1 MDVFISTIGFLL
13 IVFML
18 INIGVTWKL
27 FQFARNSGW
36 IYPALNERAFS
47 AGIKTIGSLILGVL
61 GFNRLHDLGIPSEGA
76 LVVLLI
82 AILLHGFPP
91 VIWLWYYSTGR
102 FSRVIEDLSLEPSR
116 KSKEKVS

>member
-76 LVVLLI
+76 LVV
-82 AILLHGFPP
+82 PP